1 MFKEKSSKKK
11 YISDN
16 NEVFTL
22 DAMHNN
28 IIKKFE
34 LTNKDKENC
43 KVLLSD
49 FEVQSNLIMKNI
61 EAFKNIQDNKE
72 HINSLWTSNII
83 IREKIIE
90 LKNNIKELESYNE
103 I

>member
-34 LTNKDKENC
+34 LTNKDKENY
-43 KVLLSD
+43 KILLCD
-49 FEVQSNLIMKNI
+49 LELQSNLIMKNI
-61 EAFKNIQDNKE
+61 ETFKNIQDKE
-72 HINSLWTSNII
+72 YINNLWIK
-83 IREKIIE
+83 IRH
-90 LKNNIKELESYNE
+90 
-103 I
+103 

>member
-49 FEVQSNLIMKNI
+49 FELLDGFTEVVFVIF
-61 EAFKNIQDNKE
+61 AT
-72 HINSLWTSNII
+72 SLEVSVALSSFVT
-83 IREKIIE
+83 
-90 LKNNIKELESYNE
+90 Y
-103 I
+103 